1 MEVGNGRHKLEFQE
15 QKHWL
20 TSAVSSW
27 CVVGDPCCSYL
38 REDLL
43 HLTPHTHT
51 HTRAHTHTHTHPH
64 THTVSASLL
73 RHSGAS
79 PSPHPI
85 SLIHR
90 KVHRVGPPSPPLPSI
105 ARVTRG
111 LSPSSGGARGPV
123 EVQAAP
129 KLSFLSLPCR
139 VRSEGSLL
147 PC

>member
-1 MEVGNGRHKLEFQE
+1 MGENWLLPGMEVGNGRHKLEFQE
-15 QKHWL
+15 QEHWV
-20 TSAVSSW
+20 TSAVRSW

-51 HTRAHTHTHTHPH
+51 HTH

-90 KVHRVGPPSPPLPSI
+90 KVHRVRPPSPPLPSI
-105 ARVTRG
+105 ARVTRA